1 MKKIY
6 LILLIAFCSILKAQF
21 PAQNISLLA
30 LIAPNTSTGAAVGVD
45 SRKYSGCWGW
55 FQASKNKEYAISG
68 TSNGTYFID
77 VSSPTSPTVSA
88 FVQGKLG
95 STWREMK
102 TYQNYCY
109 IISDDAFPNTFQI
122 IDMQYLPDSVHI
134 VHNGKQYFERAH
146 AMWIDGNRLYCSSV
160 TYSTGAYSSMNIYSL
175 ATPTAPTLLRQL
187 NQDASFISQVHDMYA
202 RNDTIYA
209 SCGNQGLYLFKF
221 NSGINTFTQ
230 LGSYTGYPTAG
241 YNHSSFLT
249 QNAKYLV
256 FCDEVPASLPIHIVD
271 VQNFSNITNV
281 QTFKPFAA
289 TTPHNPYL
297 IGNDIAIVSCYED
310 GLNIYNISTPT
321 NVCLTGYFDTY
332 PQAGGHNGLAYSPQ
346 VYRGNWGAYPYLP
359 SGNIITNDM
368 QNGVFILNAS
378 AAYSYSTC
386 IPLNVKNNNSP
397 TNSNLIFYPNPASNR
412 IAVNYYNNSKSFL
425 QIKTIMGQ
433 LVFEKNY
440 INGINDYI
448 VTENLANGTYII
460 SVTENNFTI
469 TKKLIVTH

>member
-1 MKKIY
+1 
-6 LILLIAFCSILKAQF
+6 
-21 PAQNISLLA
+21 
-30 LIAPNTSTGAAVGVD
+30 
-45 SRKYSGCWGW
+45 
-55 FQASKNKEYAISG
+55 
-68 TSNGTYFID
+68 
-77 VSSPTSPTVSA
+77 
-88 FVQGKLG
+88 
-95 STWREMK
+95 
-102 TYQNYCY
+102 
-109 IISDDAFPNTFQI
+109 
-122 IDMQYLPDSVHI
+122 MQYLPDSVHI

-230 LGSYTGYPTAG
+230 VGSYTGYPTAG